1 LKWLAAA
8 VINLSVF
15 CCICVVCRAVLGAI
29 KPSSNIG
36 AASWSSQTDTDG
48 LTAFDTALLLV
59 AFSMAVNTDP
69 AERMQQLWNLAANQ
83 QTTGILSFML

>member
-1 LKWLAAA
+1 M
-8 VINLSVF
+8 F
-15 CCICVVCRAVLGAI
+15 CCMYIVCRAVLGAI
-29 KPSSNIG
+29 KPSSDSTG
-36 AASWSSQTDTDG
+36 AASWSLQTDTDG

-83 QTTGILSFML
+83 QTTGISSLCHSNSMKY